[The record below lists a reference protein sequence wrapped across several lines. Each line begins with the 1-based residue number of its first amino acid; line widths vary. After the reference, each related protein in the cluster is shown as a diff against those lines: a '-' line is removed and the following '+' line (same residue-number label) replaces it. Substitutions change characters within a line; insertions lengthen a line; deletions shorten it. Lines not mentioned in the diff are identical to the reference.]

1 MRIEKEYR
9 QLDNIEEVRI
19 YDIREKELFIQMP
32 KEFDVPEI
40 PYQKTLNNI
49 LNDIDLFIPYNDGED
64 FIVHRL
70 GLSALLR
77 GNIKQSDVA
86 GRLLSK
92 TSPAFFKILSE
103 PLREV
108 YNTHKTK
115 KMRFLYHYHEKLARF
130 SNVKIIYDMESIIL
144 ISDHKDNRES
154 RLHIPEEEKYDEKA
168 NLIEYFSQTGSYYK
182 IKDRYTWTQGIYNI
196 INRSREENDEYY
208 NIVFDLTIPEDWQI
222 VEKMLKEMDKGRST
236 YETVIRIKT
245 DDGVLKYVEVNLYTK
260 FNENGEIISRYGL
273 MKDVSTDSD
282 REMSRP
288 VDLLS
293 NLWI

>member
-9 QLDNIEEVRI
+9 RLDNIEEVRI
-19 YDIREKELFIQMP
+19 YDIHEKELFIQMP

-92 TSPAFFKILSE
+92 TSPAFYKILSE

-108 YNTHKTK
+108 YNTHETK
-115 KMRFLYHYHEKLARF
+115 IMK
-130 SNVKIIYDMESIIL
+130 
-144 ISDHKDNRES
+144 
-154 RLHIPEEEKYDEKA
+154 
-168 NLIEYFSQTGSYYK
+168 NLPDFQ
-182 IKDRYTWTQGIYNI
+182 
-196 INRSREENDEYY
+196 
-208 NIVFDLTIPEDWQI
+208 
-222 VEKMLKEMDKGRST
+222 MLKSFMIWKAS
-236 YETVIRIKT
+236 
-245 DDGVLKYVEVNLYTK
+245 
-260 FNENGEIISRYGL
+260 S
-273 MKDVSTDSD
+273 
-282 REMSRP
+282 
-288 VDLLS
+288 
-293 NLWI
+293 